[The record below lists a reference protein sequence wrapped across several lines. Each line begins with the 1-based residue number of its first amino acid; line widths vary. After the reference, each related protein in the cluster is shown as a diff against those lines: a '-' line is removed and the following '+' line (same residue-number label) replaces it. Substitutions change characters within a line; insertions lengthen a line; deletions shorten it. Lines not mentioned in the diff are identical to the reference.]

1 MNIDRIELAAA
12 TGHWIYT
19 NASHMDYY
27 RFYKYNFAF
36 SNEPLWKTFDN
47 GTFTLLGHYLTKEI
61 DPIFTNIL
69 QSIGIF
75 IAKINMPP
83 FWGKVAY
90 QQNLKVLVPASS
102 D

>member
-47 GTFTLLGHYLTKEI
+47 GTFTLLGHYLTNEKTKQYFFV
-61 DPIFTNIL
+61 DTTL
-69 QSIGIF
+69 ST
-75 IAKINMPP
+75 
-83 FWGKVAY
+83 
-90 QQNLKVLVPASS
+90 

>member
-47 GTFTLLGHYLTKEI
+47 GTFTLLGHY
-61 DPIFTNIL
+61 FTNWTR
-69 QSIGIF
+69 
-75 IAKINMPP
+75 N
-83 FWGKVAY
+83 
-90 QQNLKVLVPASS
+90 
-102 D
+102 